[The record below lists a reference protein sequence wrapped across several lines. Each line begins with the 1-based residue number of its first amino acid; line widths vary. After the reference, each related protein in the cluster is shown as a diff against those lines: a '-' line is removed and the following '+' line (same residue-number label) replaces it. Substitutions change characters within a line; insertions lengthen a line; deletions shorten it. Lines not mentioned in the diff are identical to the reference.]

1 MQPPKIREAPASAD
15 RPGGGA
21 ITQVEAAK
29 QLKVGVATIKRA
41 ELEPQ
46 KPLGPAIAD
55 ALPVVKQKSK
65 DDAK

>member
-1 MQPPKIREAPASAD
+1 
-15 RPGGGA
+15 
-21 ITQVEAAK
+21 VEAAK